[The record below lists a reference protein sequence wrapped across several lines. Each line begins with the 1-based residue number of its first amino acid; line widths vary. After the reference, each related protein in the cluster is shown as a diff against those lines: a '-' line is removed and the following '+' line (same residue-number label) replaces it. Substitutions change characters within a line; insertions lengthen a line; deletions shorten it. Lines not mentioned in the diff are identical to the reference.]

1 MRNVCDRCDAP
12 LIEID
17 HYGDRLRGCI
27 ECNIWRGGKNAFV
40 VELWVE
46 DIEALRVVRQARQG
60 ELQLQSTLTCPHCG
74 HQTIETMPTDACVA
88 IYDCKGCGATLRSLP
103 GSCCVFC
110 SYGSVPC
117 PPIQE
122 GVEGCY
128 C

>member
-17 HYGDRLRGCI
+17 HYGDRLKGCI

-40 VELWVE
+40 VELSVE

-88 IYDCKGCGATLRSLP
+88 TAKAAARHLGRFQEAAA
-103 GSCCVFC
+103 F
-110 SYGSVPC
+110 SVPMVRY
-117 PPIQE
+117 PARPFRK
-122 GVEGCY
+122 V
-128 C
+128 

>member
-1 MRNVCDRCDAP
+1 MRNVCDRCDAT

-17 HYGDRLRGCI
+17 HYGDRLKGCI
-27 ECNIWRGGKNAFV
+27 ECNIWCGGKNAFV
-40 VELWVE
+40 VELSVE
-46 DIEALRVVRQARQG
+46 DIEALRVVRQARQR

-74 HQTIETMPTDACVA
+74 HQTIETMPTDTCVA
-88 IYDCKGCGATLRSLP
+88 IYDCKGCGATLRPLP

-122 GVEGCY
+122 GVEAC

>member
-17 HYGDRLRGCI
+17 HYGDRLKGCI

-40 VELWVE
+40 VELSVE

-88 IYDCKGCGATLRSLP
+88 IYDCKGCGATLRPLP

-122 GVEGCY
+122 GVEACR
-128 C
+128 